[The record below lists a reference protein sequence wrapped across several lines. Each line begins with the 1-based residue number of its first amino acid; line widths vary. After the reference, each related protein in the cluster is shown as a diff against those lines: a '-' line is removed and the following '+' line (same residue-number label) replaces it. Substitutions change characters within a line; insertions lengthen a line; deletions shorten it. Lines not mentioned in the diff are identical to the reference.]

1 MPMARRPNQL
11 TANQVRNAK
20 PSLNGK
26 QVLLCDGANLWLS
39 VGRAKDGRITKSWIF
54 RYAMP
59 GTGRERQMGLGP
71 LHTVGTFDHAA
82 VEYQKA
88 NEANWKS
95 AIHRTQWSQSLRDH
109 VSPVLGKLP
118 VETITTEHVLAVLEP
133 LWAKFPETASRCRGR
148 IEAVLDF
155 AKFTLKFAWGD
166 GGNPARW
173 SGHLEHQPKFAR
185 KPQKHFAALPWTEA
199 GAFMGELRA
208 TDDVV
213 SRALEFTILTAT
225 RTNEVVSATWGEIN
239 FAERTWRIPVERL
252 KRPGEEEDGSHTIP
266 LSDRAVEIL
275 RFMDSIRSSDRVFPI
290 GQKRMLAFLKT
301 IRPNLTTHGFRS
313 TFKSWA
319 GACTAHARDVTEM
332 ALGHAVGNAVER
344 AYQRD
349 ALLAKRRVLMS
360 DWAAFCAKPSAN
372 VVTML
377 REVG

>member
-1 MPMARRPNQL
+1 
-11 TANQVRNAK
+11 
-20 PSLNGK
+20 
-26 QVLLCDGANLWLS
+26 
-39 VGRAKDGRITKSWIF
+39 
-54 RYAMP
+54 
-59 GTGRERQMGLGP
+59 
-71 LHTVGTFDHAA
+71 
-82 VEYQKA
+82 
-88 NEANWKS
+88 
-95 AIHRTQWSQSLRDH
+95 
-109 VSPVLGKLP
+109 
-118 VETITTEHVLAVLEP
+118 VLAVLEP